1 LTGFLFWTILISVP
15 IINGPRAGTVR
26 SKACGEVKTSVKQEA
41 PPSIRWSSSRDYEEI
56 NSKDL
61 SLLESSLQGFDVE
74 KTERLLRSLASM
86 YAGGYEKRLEDEEV
100 RFWTNWAGIKTYKTF
115 GGFPQ
120 LSDLELSFLFYA
132 VGKLFVPLLL
142 HEKGVKSESFK
153 RLSPKEQEDAVSEVL
168 DVIWEN
174 HLIRILQILPSL
186 FQRISE

>member
-1 LTGFLFWTILISVP
+1 MKNPFQEFFRYAQWKERFL
-15 IINGPRAGTVR
+15 
-26 SKACGEVKTSVKQEA
+26 K
-41 PPSIRWSSSRDYEEI
+41 DYEEI

-74 KTERLLRSLASM
+74 KTERLLKALASM
-86 YAGGYEKRLEDEEV
+86 YVGGYEKRLEDEDV
-100 RFWTNWAGIKTYKTF
+100 RYWTNWAGIKTYKTF

-174 HLIRILQILPSL
+174 HLIRILQILTEAVLKIVP
-186 FQRISE
+186 

>member
-1 LTGFLFWTILISVP
+1 LKNPFQEFFRYAQWKERFL
-15 IINGPRAGTVR
+15 
-26 SKACGEVKTSVKQEA
+26 K
-41 PPSIRWSSSRDYEEI
+41 DYEEI

-74 KTERLLRSLASM
+74 KTERLLKALASM
-86 YAGGYEKRLEDEEV
+86 YVGGYEKRLEDEEV
-100 RFWTNWAGIKTYKTF
+100 RYWTNWAGIKTYKTF

-153 RLSPKEQEDAVSEVL
+153 RLSPKEQDGAVSEVL

-186 FQRISE
+186 FQGSSE